1 MLPRGRQTVHPLG
14 PAGQRSGACNSQLVG
29 KPAGVLS
36 GAGET
41 QVPQRLPV
49 RGRGRRQQ
57 QYPGSAHI
65 IQGLEG
71 HKA

>member
-1 MLPRGRQTVHPLG
+1 MPPRGRQTVHPLG

-49 RGRGRRQQ
+49 RGRGRCQQ